1 MQKII
6 NVIALLS
13 GLTSLGLIGG
23 SSYLLLNKDALTEK
37 VIKSASEA
45 AIESVTT
52 ALPGMLESAMPEV
65 PELPNSTGPA
75 IPF

>member
-6 NVIALLS
+6 NAIALLS
-13 GLTSLGLIGG
+13 GLTSLALIGG
-23 SSYLLLNKDALTEK
+23 SSYVLLNKDALVEK
-37 VIKSASEA
+37 VMKNASEA

-65 PELPNSTGPA
+65 PELPTQTGPA
-75 IPF
+75 LPF